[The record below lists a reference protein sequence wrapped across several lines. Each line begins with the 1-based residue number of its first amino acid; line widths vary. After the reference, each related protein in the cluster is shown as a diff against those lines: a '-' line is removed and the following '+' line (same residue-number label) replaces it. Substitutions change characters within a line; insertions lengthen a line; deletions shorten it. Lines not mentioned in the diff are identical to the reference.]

1 MKESSV
7 GSTPSQDTPSQ
18 ETNEVHEK
26 RFKSAITKFLTEEF
40 AMFPERLSNHYGFD
54 FDISAP
60 KKADLDSLQSGD
72 FEITNFQTSPTSDP
86 EKLGFTF
93 YVGDT
98 EFHISGKA
106 ADRVYELMEE

>member
-1 MKESSV
+1 MKDGSM
-7 GSTPSQDTPSQ
+7 GSTPAQ
-18 ETNEVHEK
+18 ETNESHEE

-40 AMFPERLSNHYGFD
+40 ANFPDQMSNRFGFD

-60 KKADLDSLQSGD
+60 KKADLESLQSGD
-72 FEITNFQTSPTSDP
+72 FVITNFQTSPTADP
-86 EKLGFTF
+86 EKLSFTF
-93 YVGDT
+93 YVGET